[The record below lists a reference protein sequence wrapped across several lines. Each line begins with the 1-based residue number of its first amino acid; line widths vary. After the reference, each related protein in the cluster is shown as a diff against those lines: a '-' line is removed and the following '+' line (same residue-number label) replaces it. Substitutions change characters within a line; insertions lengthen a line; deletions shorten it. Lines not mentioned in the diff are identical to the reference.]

1 MFGWLHGIISGEKSP
16 PHRLYNAATLRNIS
30 ILAENISKSN
40 PWDGKE
46 TEMWFFGPILLRV
59 ERFCALFYRKG
70 RLFEGVECI
79 AGKDAL

>member
-1 MFGWLHGIISGEKSP
+1 
-16 PHRLYNAATLRNIS
+16 
-30 ILAENISKSN
+30 
-40 PWDGKE
+40 
-46 TEMWFFGPILLRV
+46 MWIFSPILLRV